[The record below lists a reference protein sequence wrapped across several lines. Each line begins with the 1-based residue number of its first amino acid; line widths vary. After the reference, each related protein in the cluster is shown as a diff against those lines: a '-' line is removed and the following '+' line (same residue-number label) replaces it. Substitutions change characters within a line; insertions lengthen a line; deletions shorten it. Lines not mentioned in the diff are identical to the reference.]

1 MAPSSSRGPQ
11 HEDTTLIKP
20 EIGAPGASV
29 AAIAGSGTGTAPF
42 GGTSGAAPM
51 IAGSAALV
59 LDKYPALRPH
69 EVKAR
74 LMNTCET
81 NIKTDPFNGLAP
93 ITRVGGGE
101 VRVDRALA
109 ARAAAWDVNTQQ
121 AALSFG
127 FVDVFEQSHITLN
140 KRLMIRNYSNE
151 LLTFSV
157 SVVFRFPEK
166 DTGAV
171 VVNHFPIHQVLPGV
185 DTTIPI
191 SLKIKGDLLSGNYMS
206 SGEEGG
212 SGEALTKS
220 EYDGFLI
227 LDDGVQPLQIPWHV
241 LPRKAA
247 NASLDT
253 TVLDF
258 STENPTSVGVVN
270 NGVGIAQIDSFSLI
284 AVSENIEEGGAGQGK
299 PTPDLRAVGIST
311 LEVDAEVCSDTKS
324 FVWAFAISTWER
336 QQHLNPVAL
345 KIFVDIDQDGTDDF
359 LIQNVDLTGDPAAPD
374 GRQIIYVLNIN
385 KDLRESTTGSFVEHS
400 MNTGNTVMYVCAEQI
415 GLDASDI
422 LSTNVNIEVYTQ
434 DNLTGGPGDEVL
446 QLTITPGGE
455 RFVAS
460 TQDLASGESGTI
472 TVSDR
477 GAFAGNSE
485 ELGVMLI
492 TNGDRGPGN
501 RGGATKESE
510 LLLLQV

>member
-1 MAPSSSRGPQ
+1 M
-11 HEDTTLIKP
+11 IK
-20 EIGAPGASV
+20 
-29 AAIAGSGTGTAPF
+29 
-42 GGTSGAAPM
+42 
-51 IAGSAALV
+51 
-59 LDKYPALRPH
+59 
-69 EVKAR
+69 
-74 LMNTCET
+74 
-81 NIKTDPFNGLAP
+81 
-93 ITRVGGGE
+93 
-101 VRVDRALA
+101 
-109 ARAAAWDVNTQQ
+109 
-121 AALSFG
+121 
-127 FVDVFEQSHITLN
+127 
-140 KRLMIRNYSNE
+140 
-151 LLTFSV
+151 
-157 SVVFRFPEK
+157 
-166 DTGAV
+166 
-171 VVNHFPIHQVLPGV
+171 
-185 DTTIPI
+185 IPI
-191 SLKIKGDLLSGNYMS
+191 LTLFFLFLS
-206 SGEEGG
+206 
-212 SGEALTKS
+212 K
-220 EYDGFLI
+220 
-227 LDDGVQPLQIPWHV
+227 
-241 LPRKAA
+241 
-247 NASLDT
+247 
-253 TVLDF
+253 
-258 STENPTSVGVVN
+258 
-270 NGVGIAQIDSFSLI
+270 
-284 AVSENIEEGGAGQGK
+284 
-299 PTPDLRAVGIST
+299 
-311 LEVDAEVCSDTKS
+311 
-324 FVWAFAISTWER
+324 AFAISTWER

-385 KDLRESTTGSFVEHS
+385 KDFGESTTGSFVEHS